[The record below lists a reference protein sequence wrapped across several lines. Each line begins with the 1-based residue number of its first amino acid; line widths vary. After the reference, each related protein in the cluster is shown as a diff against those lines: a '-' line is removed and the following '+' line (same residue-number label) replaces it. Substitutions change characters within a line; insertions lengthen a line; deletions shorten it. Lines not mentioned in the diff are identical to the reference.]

1 MIHVE
6 NSINPIRDY
15 EIIQLELILADL
27 QQAQK
32 RLAKLKIRDEK
43 TKKEKNV
50 LQLIQEGL
58 EKEILVSQLDLS
70 KEEKEIIKGYN
81 FLTSKPVLLV
91 ANYSGEENEIKE
103 LKEYAKKKELPIFP
117 LAIKKESEELSM
129 EEREGVN

>member
-1 MIHVE
+1 M
-6 NSINPIRDY
+6 
-15 EIIQLELILADL
+15 IQLELILADL

-43 TKKEKNV
+43 AKKEKNV

-58 EKEILVSQLDLS
+58 EKGILVSQLDLS

-129 EEREGVN
+129 EEREEVN